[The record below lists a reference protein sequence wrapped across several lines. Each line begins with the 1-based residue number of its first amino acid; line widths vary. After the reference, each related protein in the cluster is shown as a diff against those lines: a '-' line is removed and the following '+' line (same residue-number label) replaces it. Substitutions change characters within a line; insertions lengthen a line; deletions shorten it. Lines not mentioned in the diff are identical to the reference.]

1 MADAIETT
9 MCEAG
14 YRKNTEAI
22 RPVNEA
28 RFEARWRLGQ
38 LLAKAER
45 RPGARSDLVSA
56 RDEVGFRNYLRKLG
70 LNKDRAN
77 ECERIA
83 AIPEDKLRME
93 RDAADALAWIAARSA
108 REGAAVIPLPGQD
121 AWPKRCCGC
130 VAPRSI
136 RRRS

>member
-1 MADAIETT
+1 MRQHEVGTLSAL
-9 MCEAG
+9 
-14 YRKNTEAI
+14 KAI
-22 RPVNEA
+22 RRELADPTIASHHGRVVKTTGDGILIEFASVVDAVTCAIAIQRGMVN
-28 RFEARWRLGQ
+28 
-38 LLAKAER
+38 
-45 RPGARSDLVSA
+45 
-56 RDEVGFRNYLRKLG
+56 RN
-70 LNKDRAN
+70 
-77 ECERIA
+77 A

-136 RRRS
+136 RRRSMP